1 MGARIVLSL
10 GPYRIPR
17 MDAPDKTAKHSDA
30 QPVGASEVREVTFF
44 AHLRNYAGSEP
55 RRSALIIAAVALLV
69 LVVWLLRSWWV
80 NIEWRDLGY
89 PGVFLLSFLGSF
101 SMVLP
106 VPGLISLCASGG
118 FLNPYVAGV
127 FAGVGEAIGEL
138 SGYAVGYGGK
148 AVVEK
153 HALYQRVRVW
163 MGRRGALIIFLVSL
177 IPNPLVDVV
186 GIAAGATRYPL
197 VRFLGIVL
205 VGKILKGVAIAYA
218 CHAGFQLLPWL
229 D

>member
-1 MGARIVLSL
+1 MLVRF
-10 GPYRIPR
+10 GPGLAER
-17 MDAPDKTAKHSDA
+17 MYAHDDPAKHGDA
-30 QPVGASEVREVTFF
+30 QPVGASEVRQGTLFRLVCNF
-44 AHLRNYAGSEP
+44 AGSEP
-55 RRSALIIAAVALLV
+55 RRSILIIAAVALLV
-69 LVVWLLRSWWV
+69 LAVWLGRSWWANV
-80 NIEWRDLGY
+80 EWRDLGY

-118 FLNPYVAGV
+118 FLNPYVAGL

-153 HALYQRVRVW
+153 HAFYQRVQVW
-163 MGRRGALIIFLVSL
+163 MERRGTLVIFLVSV
-177 IPNPLVDVV
+177 IPNPIVDVV

-197 VRFLGIVL
+197 FRFLGVVL
-205 VGKILKGVAIAYA
+205 AGKILKGVAVAYA